1 MNRYKIWLLERFL
14 PTWCRQELMEE
25 NRRLRARIE
34 DQRQKIQQLEAYV
47 SGIRM
52 TLRASKKITIQTGGG
67 SIEPVIRNDGK
78 HEGGEY

>member
-25 NRRLRARIE
+25 NKRLRSKVE

-47 SGIRM
+47 GGMR
-52 TLRASKKITIQTGGG
+52 TALRACKKITIQMGGG
-67 SIEPVIRNDGK
+67 GIEPVIRDDGK
-78 HEGGEY
+78 HEDGEH